1 MVVATEVLSPLHRPG
16 LLLWLRRELAPTPG
30 RSVMTLR
37 LVVTVAIV
45 TIISMALQ
53 TPETGLSCF
62 MVLFVT
68 KENRVVTTV
77 TAVLLILAAT
87 LGIGASLFLF
97 RFTFDYP
104 QLRIVAIALA
114 LFIGMYLS
122 RVFEIGPLGF
132 ALGFVLSITQNM
144 GELAPTPDL
153 LVRALLWTWV
163 ALVFPIATTVVVN
176 QLLLPSNPW
185 AALTRG
191 LKQRL
196 DAAGSVLQRVIDD
209 GLAGGKRN
217 ASLVEMATRGSAP
230 LLAELKFA
238 EMKEAH
244 LKGRH
249 NSLTATIVA
258 SEHVMNASALL
269 EMRTPQPLSESD
281 RLCAKALLAEI
292 ACLRTAVAEKNPVL
306 PLNDLPVPTLPELH
320 ELRFALALFH
330 RNLVE
335 ETPVPAAPKKEKKSM
350 FAADALTNLAHV
362 RFAFK
367 VTLAAMT
374 CYFIYTGLDWPG
386 IHTAFIT
393 SCFIALENTG
403 ASMRKGWLRLGGC
416 ALGGLLG
423 FLAIMYLV
431 PHMESIVSLVLL
443 VSAVTALAGWV
454 VAGSER
460 ISYGGLQFGFAFYF
474 CAIQGFAPGTDFDTI
489 RDRLVGIAL
498 GILVSTAVFHFIWPE
513 SAMSQLRA
521 ALARAL
527 RHLAQF
533 LLIPGSGVPSE
544 AERKAAADLR
554 GKLTK
559 DLDSTLRLS
568 ELTMFEAGETDGPPE
583 LSPLSLQAIAEHA
596 QAACLVGTALS
607 TETELAEWQR
617 LGQPA
622 QEAETALRTS
632 AAKRLEGIATF
643 VESGRRSES
652 DNFESAVANWKR
664 ATVQITGNDR
674 SRLLRALVEQITSR
688 DGLQARG

>member
-1 MVVATEVLSPLHRPG
+1 MVTATEVLSPLHRPG
-16 LLLWLRRELAPTPG
+16 LLPWLRRELAPTPG
-30 RSVMTLR
+30 RAVTTLR

-53 TPETGLSCF
+53 TPETGLSCY

-77 TAVLLILAAT
+77 TAILLILAAT

-144 GELAPTPDL
+144 GEEAPTPEL

-163 ALVFPIATTVVVN
+163 ALVFPIAITVVVN
-176 QLLLPSNPW
+176 QLLLPSDPW
-185 AALTRG
+185 TALTRG

-196 DAAGSVLQRVIDD
+196 DAASSVLQQIIDD
-209 GLAGGKRN
+209 GVAGGKSN

-238 EMKEAH
+238 EIKEAH
-244 LKGRH
+244 VKARH
-249 NSLTATIVA
+249 DLLTATIVA

-269 EMRTPQPLSESD
+269 EFRTPQALSEND

-292 ACLRTAVAEKNPVL
+292 ARLRAAVTEENPVL
-306 PLNDLPVPTLPELH
+306 PIDVLPTPTLPELH
-320 ELRFALALFH
+320 ELRLALALFH
-330 RNLVE
+330 RSLIE
-335 ETPVPAAPKKEKKSM
+335 EPSVTAAPKKEKKSM

-362 RFAFK
+362 RFALK

-374 CYFIYTGLDWPG
+374 CYFIYTGLDWSG

-393 SCFIALENTG
+393 CCFIALESTG

-431 PHMESIVSLVLL
+431 PHMVSIVSLVLL

-454 VAGSER
+454 ATGSER
-460 ISYGGLQFGFAFYF
+460 IAYGGMQFGFAFYF
-474 CAIQGFAPGTDFDTI
+474 CAFQGFAPGTDFDSI
-489 RDRLVGIAL
+489 RDRVVGIAMA
-498 GILVSTAVFHFIWPE
+498 IVVSTLVFHFIWPE
-513 SAMSQLRA
+513 SAMSQLRV
-521 ALARAL
+521 ALGRAL

-533 LLIPGSGVPSE
+533 LLIPGCGAPIE
-544 AERKAAADLR
+544 AERKTAADLR

-568 ELTMFEAGETDGPPE
+568 ELTMFESNEADGPPE

-596 QAACLVGTALS
+596 QAACLISTALS

-617 LGQPA
+617 LGQSA

-632 AAKRLEGIATF
+632 AAKRLQGIAAF
-643 VESGRRSES
+643 VESGRRSEP
-652 DNFESAVANWKR
+652 DDFESAVANWAR
-664 ATVQITGNDR
+664 ATIQTTGNDR
-674 SRLLRALVEQITSR
+674 VRLLRGLVEQIR
-688 DGLQARG
+688 QPV